1 MKYSRIKRQLQI
13 RQNEFD
19 SLSTDA
25 QKGRKRPGSMNRSKT
40 GGIPASIGNP

>member
-13 RQNEFD
+13 RQSEFD

-25 QKGRKRPGSMNRSKT
+25 QKGCKRPGSMNRSKT
-40 GGIPASIGNP
+40 GSVSRKRR